1 MNRRVRPLIE
11 PLMMPLVWL
20 LSLLFTACSPVG
32 GQARERSAWNGDW
45 KFALSDSVQDY
56 SSPDSDDSSWRIL
69 SLPHDWSI
77 EGDFSLDN
85 PATPGGGA
93 LPGGTGW
100 YRKTFTLPEA
110 DRGRVI
116 YVDFDGIYRNSEVW
130 INGHSLG
137 FRPNGYVSFRYDLTP
152 YLNYGERTNVIAV
165 RVDNSEQP
173 NSRWYS
179 GSGIY
184 RNVWLV
190 KVNPVHVDNW
200 GTFVHDMKI
209 SPEEATFALE
219 VRIRNYTG
227 REVEA
232 EVSTFVKGAF
242 TDRLK
247 HHSPSGESTIHRAA
261 KAPFTERLKHLSP
274 TGESTQRFSIPNPKL
289 WSPDSP
295 SLYTAV
301 TEVKVGGKVVDRY
314 ETTFGLRAFRW
325 DAATGFYLNDKPLKI
340 KGVCLHHDLG
350 CLGAA
355 VNTRAIERQLRIL
368 KEMGVNAIRTS
379 HNAPAPELLDLCDR
393 MGLLVQD
400 ESFDMWERRKSPYD
414 YARYFAEWHERDLT
428 DEILRDRNHPS
439 VFMWSIGNEVL
450 EQWSHADATD
460 LDLQA
465 ANLILNAGHAIDP
478 ALLRDTTLSPQSL
491 LTRHLAAIVR
501 RLDTSRV
508 VTAGCNEVDPANH
521 LFRSDALDVLGFNYH
536 ERSFEPFPRNFP
548 GKNLIVS
555 ESTSALMTR
564 GYYEMPSDQ
573 IYIRPESWDK
583 PFEAPEHVCSSYDN
597 CHVPWGSTHEKT
609 WHLVKTLPHVS
620 GLFVWT
626 GFDYLGEPTPYG
638 WPSRSSFF
646 GIVDLA
652 GFPKDIY
659 YMYKSE
665 WTDEPVL
672 HLFPHWNWKEGEP
685 VDIWAYYNN
694 ADEVE
699 LYLNGESLGS
709 RQKTDSTYHVS
720 WRVPFQ
726 PGTLRAVSRLG
737 DKEVLV
743 KEIHTAGEPAR
754 LLLTPDRSVIQAD
767 GSDLSF
773 VTVDVCDID
782 GNLVPDATP
791 LIRFSVEGPGEI
803 AGTDNGDPNDPNSLR
818 KPRRQAYYGKALVVI
833 RNKGGQGDIHLKAVA
848 EGLPEAS
855 VTIQAE

>member
-1 MNRRVRPLIE
+1 MNRPLA
-11 PLMMPLVWL
+11 WL
-20 LSLLFTACSPVG
+20 LGLLLTACSPTGEQV
-32 GQARERSAWNGDW
+32 RERSSWNDDW

-56 SSPDSDDSSWRIL
+56 SSPDSDDSTWRIL

-85 PATPGGGA
+85 PSTPGGGA
-93 LPGGTGW
+93 LPGGIGW
-100 YRKTFTLPEA
+100 YRKTFTLPET
-110 DRGRVI
+110 DRGKVV
-116 YVDFDGIYRNSEVW
+116 YVDFDGVYRNSEVW

-152 YLNYGERTNVIAV
+152 YLRYGSQPNVIVVKA
-165 RVDNSEQP
+165 DNSEQP

-200 GTFVHDMKI
+200 GTFVHDMRI
-209 SPEEATFALE
+209 SPEEVTFSLE
-219 VRIRNYTG
+219 VRIRNSSEAD
-227 REVEA
+227 RDA
-232 EVSTFVKGAF
+232 EVSTSIYDARMREASVDHQF
-242 TDRLK
+242 L
-247 HHSPSGESTIHRAA
+247 
-261 KAPFTERLKHLSP
+261 
-274 TGESTQRFSIPNPKL
+274 IPNPKL

-301 TEVKVGGKVVDRY
+301 TEVKVAGKVVDRY
-314 ETTFGLRAFRW
+314 ETVFGLRSFRW
-325 DAATGFYLNDKPLKI
+325 DSATGFYLNDKPLKI

-355 VNTRAIERQLRIL
+355 VNTRAIERQLQIM

-428 DEILRDRNHPS
+428 DEILRDRNHAS

-450 EQWSHADATD
+450 EQWSHANATE

-478 ALLRDTTLSPQSL
+478 ALLKDTTLSRQSL
-491 LTRHLAAIVR
+491 ITRHLAAIVK

-508 VTAGCNEVDPANH
+508 VTAGCNEVNPANH

-536 ERSFEPFPRNFP
+536 EQYLEPFLRNFP
-548 GKNLIVS
+548 GKKLIVS

-564 GYYEMPSDQ
+564 GYYEMPSDH

-626 GFDYLGEPTPYG
+626 GFDYLGEPTPYW

-652 GFPKDIY
+652 GFPKDVY

-672 HLFPHWNWKEGEP
+672 HIFPHWNWKEGEP
-685 VDIWAYYNN
+685 VDIWGYYNN

-699 LYLNGESLGS
+699 LYLNGKSLGV

-720 WRVPFQ
+720 WRVPFT
-726 PGTLRAVSRLG
+726 PGTLKAVSRLG
-737 DKEVLV
+737 GKEVLV

-754 LLLTPDRSVIQAD
+754 LVLTPDRSVIQAD

-782 GNLVPDATP
+782 GNRVPDATP

-818 KPRRQAYYGKALVVI
+818 KPKRQAYYGKALVVI
-833 RNKGGQGDIHLKAVA
+833 RNKGGQGDIHLKAIA
-848 EGLPEAS
+848 EGLPEAT
-855 VTIQAE
+855 VTIQAQ

>member
-1 MNRRVRPLIE
+1 MNRPFA
-11 PLMMPLVWL
+11 WL
-20 LSLLFTACSPVG
+20 LGLLLTACSPTGEQV
-32 GQARERSAWNGDW
+32 RERSSWNDDW

-56 SSPDSDDSSWRIL
+56 SSPDSDDSTWRIL

-85 PATPGGGA
+85 PSTPGGA
-93 LPGGTGW
+93 LPGGIGW
-100 YRKTFTLPEA
+100 YRKTFTLPET
-110 DRGRVI
+110 DRGKVV
-116 YVDFDGIYRNSEVW
+116 YVDFDGVYRNSEVW

-152 YLNYGERTNVIAV
+152 YLRYGSQPNVIVVKA
-165 RVDNSEQP
+165 DNSEQP

-209 SPEEATFALE
+209 SPEEATFSLE
-219 VRIRNYTG
+219 ARIRNSSEAD
-227 REVEA
+227 REA
-232 EVSTFVKGAF
+232 EVSTSIYD
-242 TDRLK
+242 DRNRVV
-247 HHSPSGESTIHRAA
+247 T
-261 KAPFTERLKHLSP
+261 APVTTLLRVPYTPCYDTRMREASVDH
-274 TGESTQRFSIPNPKL
+274 QFSISNPKL

-301 TEVKVGGKVVDRY
+301 TEVKVAGKVVDRY
-314 ETTFGLRAFRW
+314 ETVFGLRTFRW
-325 DAATGFYLNDKPLKI
+325 DSATGFYLNDKPLKI

-355 VNTRAIERQLRIL
+355 VNTRAIERQLQIM

-428 DEILRDRNHPS
+428 DEILRDRNHAS

-450 EQWSHADATD
+450 EQWSHADATE

-478 ALLRDTTLSPQSL
+478 ALLKDTTLSRQSL
-491 LTRHLAAIVR
+491 ITRHLAAIVK

-508 VTAGCNEVDPANH
+508 VTAGCNEVNPANH

-536 ERSFEPFPRNFP
+536 EQYLEPFLRNFP
-548 GKNLIVS
+548 GRKLIVS

-564 GYYEMPSDQ
+564 GYYEMPSDH

-626 GFDYLGEPTPYG
+626 GFDYLGEPTPYW

-652 GFPKDIY
+652 GFPKDVY

-672 HLFPHWNWKEGEP
+672 HIFPHWNWKEGEP

-699 LYLNGESLGS
+699 LYLNGKSLGV

-720 WRVPFQ
+720 WRVPFT

-737 DKEVLV
+737 GKEVLV

-754 LLLTPDRSVIQAD
+754 LVLTPDRSVIQAD

-782 GNLVPDATP
+782 GNRVPDATP

-818 KPRRQAYYGKALVVI
+818 KPKRQAYYGKALVVI
-833 RNKGGQGDIHLKAVA
+833 RNKGGQGDIHLKAIA
-848 EGLPEAS
+848 EGLPEAT
-855 VTIQAE
+855 VTIQAQ

>member
-1 MNRRVRPLIE
+1 MKQ
-11 PLMMPLVWL
+11 LMMPLVWL
-20 LSLLFTACSPVG
+20 LSLWLVACSSQTGERV
-32 GQARERSAWNGDW
+32 RERSSWNADW

-56 SSPDSDDSSWRIL
+56 SSPDSDDSTWRIL

-85 PATPGGGA
+85 PSTPGGGA
-93 LPGGTGW
+93 LPGGIGW
-100 YRKTFTLPEA
+100 YRKSFTLPEA
-110 DRGRVI
+110 DRGKVV

-152 YLNYGERTNVIAV
+152 YLRYGGQPNVIVVKA
-165 RVDNSEQP
+165 DNSEQP

-200 GTFVHDMKI
+200 GTFVHDMRI

-219 VRIRNYTG
+219 VRLRNNTG
-227 REVEA
+227 EEREA
-232 EVSTFVKGAF
+232 EVSTSIYGPKEERSVA
-242 TDRLK
+242 TDRTVL
-247 HHSPSGESTIHRAA
+247 S
-261 KAPFTERLKHLSP
+261 RL
-274 TGESTQRFSIPNPKL
+274 TGQGGSVTQRFSVPDPAL
-289 WSPDSP
+289 WSIDSP

-301 TEVKVGGKVVDRY
+301 TEVKVAGEVVDRY
-314 ETTFGLRAFRW
+314 ETTFGLRTFRW
-325 DAATGFYLNDKPLKI
+325 DSATGFYLNDKPLKI

-355 VNTRAIERQLRIL
+355 VNVRAIERQLRIM
-368 KEMGVNAIRTS
+368 KEMGANAIRTS

-414 YARYFAEWHERDLT
+414 YAQYFDEWHERDLT
-428 DEILRDRNHPS
+428 DEILRDRNHAC

-450 EQWSHADATD
+450 EQWSQADAD
-460 LDLQA
+460 ELDLQA

-478 ALLRDTTLSPQSL
+478 ALLKDTTLSRQSL
-491 LTRHLAAIVR
+491 ITRHLAAIVR

-508 VTAGCNEVDPANH
+508 ITAGCNEVDPANH
-521 LFRSDALDVLGFNYH
+521 LFRSDGLDVLGFNYH
-536 ERSFEPFPRNFP
+536 ESYFEPFLRNFP
-548 GKNLIVS
+548 GKKLIVS

-564 GYYEMPSDQ
+564 GYYEMPSDH
-573 IYIRPESWDK
+573 IYVRPESWDK

-609 WHLVKTLPHVS
+609 WHLVKRLPHVS

-626 GFDYLGEPTPYG
+626 GFDYLGEPTPYW

-665 WTDEPVL
+665 WTEEPVL
-672 HLFPHWNWKEGEP
+672 HLFPHWNWKEGET
-685 VDIWAYYNN
+685 VDVWAYYNQ

-699 LYLNGESLGS
+699 LYLNGKSLGT

-720 WRVPFQ
+720 WRVPFA
-726 PGTLRAVSRLG
+726 PGTLRAVSRQG
-737 DKEVLV
+737 GKEVLV
-743 KEIHTAGEPAR
+743 KEIHTASEPVR
-754 LLLTPDRSVIQAD
+754 LVLIPDRSVIQAD

-773 VTVDVCDID
+773 VTVEVCDID

-791 LIRFSVEGPGEI
+791 LIRFSVDGPGEI

-818 KPRRQAYYGKALVVI
+818 KPKRQAYYGKALAVI
-833 RNKGGQGDIHLKAVA
+833 RSEGRQGDIHLKAVA
-848 EGLPEAS
+848 EGLPEA
-855 VTIQAE
+855 TITIRAR

>member
-1 MNRRVRPLIE
+1 MIPLMNRPFA
-11 PLMMPLVWL
+11 WL
-20 LSLLFTACSPVG
+20 LGLLLTACSPAGEQV
-32 GQARERSAWNGDW
+32 RERSSWNDDW

-56 SSPDSDDSSWRIL
+56 SSPDSDDSTWRIL

-85 PATPGGGA
+85 PSTPGGGA
-93 LPGGTGW
+93 LPGGIGW
-100 YRKTFTLPEA
+100 YRKTFTLPET
-110 DRGRVI
+110 DRGKVV
-116 YVDFDGIYRNSEVW
+116 YVDFDGVYRNSEVW

-152 YLNYGERTNVIAV
+152 YLRYGSQPNVIVVKA
-165 RVDNSEQP
+165 DNSEQP

-200 GTFVHDMKI
+200 GTFVHDMRI
-209 SPEEATFALE
+209 SPEEATFSLE
-219 VRIRNYTG
+219 VRIRNSSEAD
-227 REVEA
+227 REA
-232 EVSTFVKGAF
+232 EVSTSIYD
-242 TDRLK
+242 DRNRVV
-247 HHSPSGESTIHRAA
+247 T
-261 KAPFTERLKHLSP
+261 APVTTLLRVPYTPCYDARMREASVDH
-274 TGESTQRFSIPNPKL
+274 QFSIPNPKL

-295 SLYTAV
+295 SLYTSV
-301 TEVKVGGKVVDRY
+301 TEVKVDGKVVDRY
-314 ETTFGLRAFRW
+314 ETVFGLRTFRW
-325 DAATGFYLNDKPLKI
+325 DSATGFYLNDKPLKI

-355 VNTRAIERQLRIL
+355 VNTRAIERQLQIM

-428 DEILRDRNHPS
+428 DEILRDRNHAS

-450 EQWSHADATD
+450 EQWSHADATE

-478 ALLRDTTLSPQSL
+478 ALLKDTTLSRQSL
-491 LTRHLAAIVR
+491 ITRHLAAIVK

-508 VTAGCNEVDPANH
+508 VTAGCNEVNPANH

-536 ERSFEPFPRNFP
+536 EQYLEPFLRNFP
-548 GKNLIVS
+548 GKKLIVS

-564 GYYEMPSDQ
+564 GYYEMPSDH

-609 WHLVKTLPHVS
+609 WHLVRTLPHVS

-626 GFDYLGEPTPYG
+626 GFDYLGEPTPYW

-652 GFPKDIY
+652 GFPKDVY

-672 HLFPHWNWKEGEP
+672 HIFPHWNWKEGEP
-685 VDIWAYYNN
+685 VDIWGYYNN

-699 LYLNGESLGS
+699 LYLNGKSLGV

-720 WRVPFQ
+720 WRVPFT
-726 PGTLRAVSRLG
+726 PGTLKAVSRLG
-737 DKEVLV
+737 GKEVLV

-754 LLLTPDRSVIQAD
+754 LVLTPDRSVIQAD

-782 GNLVPDATP
+782 GNRVPDATP

-818 KPRRQAYYGKALVVI
+818 KPKRQAYYGKALVVI
-833 RNKGGQGDIHLKAVA
+833 RNKGGQGDIHLKAIA
-848 EGLPEAS
+848 EGLPEAT
-855 VTIQAE
+855 VTIQAQ

>member
-1 MNRRVRPLIE
+1 MNRPLA
-11 PLMMPLVWL
+11 WL
-20 LSLLFTACSPVG
+20 LGLLLTACSPTGEQV
-32 GQARERSAWNGDW
+32 RERSPWNDDW

-56 SSPDSDDSSWRIL
+56 SSPDSDDSTWRIL

-85 PATPGGGA
+85 PSTPGGGA
-93 LPGGTGW
+93 LPGGIGW
-100 YRKTFTLPEA
+100 YRKTFTLPET
-110 DRGRVI
+110 DRGKVV
-116 YVDFDGIYRNSEVW
+116 YVDFDGVYRNSEVW

-152 YLNYGERTNVIAV
+152 YLRYGSQPNVIVVKA
-165 RVDNSEQP
+165 DNSEQP

-200 GTFVHDMKI
+200 GTFVHDMRI
-209 SPEEATFALE
+209 SPEEATFSLE
-219 VRIRNYTG
+219 VRIRNSSEADRDAEISTSIYDDRNRVVTAPVTTLLRVPYTPCYDARM
-227 REVEA
+227 REASV
-232 EVSTFVKGAF
+232 
-242 TDRLK
+242 D
-247 HHSPSGESTIHRAA
+247 H
-261 KAPFTERLKHLSP
+261 
-274 TGESTQRFSIPNPKL
+274 QFSIPNPKL

-301 TEVKVGGKVVDRY
+301 TEVKVAGKVVDRY
-314 ETTFGLRAFRW
+314 ETVFGLRSFRW
-325 DAATGFYLNDKPLKI
+325 DSATGFYLNDKPLKI

-355 VNTRAIERQLRIL
+355 VNTRAIERQLQIM

-428 DEILRDRNHPS
+428 DEILRDRNHAS

-450 EQWSHADATD
+450 EQWSHADATE

-478 ALLRDTTLSPQSL
+478 ALLKDTTLSRQSL
-491 LTRHLAAIVR
+491 ITRHLAAIVK

-508 VTAGCNEVDPANH
+508 VTAGCNEVNPANH

-536 ERSFEPFPRNFP
+536 ERYFEPFLRNFP
-548 GKNLIVS
+548 GKKLIVS

-564 GYYEMPSDQ
+564 GYYEMPSDH

-626 GFDYLGEPTPYG
+626 GFDYLGEPTPYW
-638 WPSRSSFF
+638 WPSR
-646 GIVDLA
+646 V
-652 GFPKDIY
+652 Y

-672 HLFPHWNWKEGEP
+672 HIFPHWNWKEGEP

-699 LYLNGESLGS
+699 LYLNGKSLGV

-720 WRVPFQ
+720 WRMPFT

-737 DKEVLV
+737 GKEVLV

-754 LLLTPDRSVIQAD
+754 LVLTPDRSVIQAD

-782 GNLVPDATP
+782 GNRVPDATP
-791 LIRFSVEGPGEI
+791 LIRFFVEGPGEI

-818 KPRRQAYYGKALVVI
+818 KPKRQAYYGKALVVI
-833 RNKGGQGDIHLKAVA
+833 RNKGGQGDIHLKAIA
-848 EGLPEAS
+848 EGLPEAT
-855 VTIQAE
+855 VTIQAQ

>member
-1 MNRRVRPLIE
+1 MNRPLA
-11 PLMMPLVWL
+11 WL
-20 LSLLFTACSPVG
+20 LGLLLTACSPTG
-32 GQARERSAWNGDW
+32 ERARERSSWNDDW

-56 SSPDSDDSSWRIL
+56 SSPDSDDSTWRIL

-85 PATPGGGA
+85 PSTPGGGA
-93 LPGGTGW
+93 LPGGIGW
-100 YRKTFTLPEA
+100 YRKTFTLPET
-110 DRGRVI
+110 DRGKVI
-116 YVDFDGIYRNSEVW
+116 YVDFDGVYRNSEVW

-152 YLNYGERTNVIAV
+152 YLRYGNQPNVIVVKA
-165 RVDNSEQP
+165 DNSEQP

-200 GTFVHDMKI
+200 GTFVHDMRI
-209 SPEEATFALE
+209 LPEEATFSLE
-219 VRIRNYTG
+219 VRIRNSSEAD
-227 REVEA
+227 REA
-232 EVSTFVKGAF
+232 EVSTSIYD
-242 TDRLK
+242 DRNRVV
-247 HHSPSGESTIHRAA
+247 T
-261 KAPFTERLKHLSP
+261 APVTTLLRVPYTPCYDTRMREASVDH
-274 TGESTQRFSIPNPKL
+274 QFSISNPKL

-301 TEVKVGGKVVDRY
+301 TEVKVAGKVVDRY
-314 ETTFGLRAFRW
+314 ETVFGLRSFRW
-325 DAATGFYLNDKPLKI
+325 DSATGFYLNDKPLKI

-355 VNTRAIERQLRIL
+355 VNTRAIERQLQIM

-414 YARYFAEWHERDLT
+414 YARYFAEWHEQDLT
-428 DEILRDRNHPS
+428 DEILRDRNHAS

-450 EQWSHADATD
+450 EQWSHADATE

-478 ALLRDTTLSPQSL
+478 ALLKDTTLSRQSL
-491 LTRHLAAIVR
+491 ITRHLAAIVK

-508 VTAGCNEVDPANH
+508 VTAGCNEVNPANH

-536 ERSFEPFPRNFP
+536 ERYFGPFLRNFP
-548 GKNLIVS
+548 GKKLIVS

-564 GYYEMPSDQ
+564 GYYEMPSDH

-626 GFDYLGEPTPYG
+626 GFDYLGEPTPYW

-652 GFPKDIY
+652 GFPKDVY

-672 HLFPHWNWKEGEP
+672 HIFPHWNWKEGEP

-699 LYLNGESLGS
+699 LYLNGKSLGV

-720 WRVPFQ
+720 WRVLFT

-737 DKEVLV
+737 GKEVLV

-754 LLLTPDRSVIQAD
+754 LVLTPDRSVIQAD

-782 GNLVPDATP
+782 GNRVPDATP

-803 AGTDNGDPNDPNSLR
+803 VGTDNGDPNDPNSLR
-818 KPRRQAYYGKALVVI
+818 KPKRQAYYGKALVVI
-833 RNKGGQGDIHLKAVA
+833 RNKGGQGDIHLKAIA
-848 EGLPEAS
+848 EGLPEAM
-855 VTIQAE
+855 VTIQAQ

>member
-1 MNRRVRPLIE
+1 MNERVKPLIIPLMR
-11 PLMMPLVWL
+11 PLMMQPLAWL
-20 LSLLFTACSPVG
+20 LGLLLTACSPSG
-32 GQARERSAWNGDW
+32 EQARERSSFNKDW
-45 KFALSDSVQDY
+45 RFALADSVRDY
-56 SSPDSDDSSWRIL
+56 SSPENDDSSWRVL
-69 SLPHDWSI
+69 TLPHDWSI

-85 PATPGGGA
+85 PSTPGGGA
-93 LPGGTGW
+93 LPGGVGW
-100 YRKTFTLPEA
+100 YRKTFTLPES
-110 DRGRVI
+110 DRGKVI
-116 YVDFDGIYRNSEVW
+116 YLDFDGVYRNSEVW
-130 INGHSLG
+130 INGHLLG

-152 YLNYGERTNVIAV
+152 YLNYGDTANVVAV
-165 RVDNSEQP
+165 KADNSEQP

-190 KVNPVHVDNW
+190 KVDPVHVDNW

-209 SPEEATFALE
+209 TPKEATFSLE
-219 VRIRNYTG
+219 VRLRNNT
-227 REVEA
+227 EKDVEA
-232 EVSTFVKGAF
+232 EVATFIYDGRNRVV
-242 TDRLK
+242 TSDI
-247 HHSPSGESTIHRAA
+247 SPRIRT
-261 KAPFTERLKHLSP
+261 TY
-274 TGESTQRFSIPNPKL
+274 TGTSVDHIFSIPEPEL

-301 TEVKVGGKVVDRY
+301 TEVKIAGKVVDRY
-314 ETTFGLRAFRW
+314 ETTFGLRTFRW
-325 DAATGFYLNDKPLKI
+325 DSATGFYLNDKPLKI

-355 VNTRAIERQLRIL
+355 VNTRAIERQLRIM

-428 DEILRDRNHPS
+428 DQILRDRNHAS
-439 VFMWSIGNEVL
+439 IFMWSIGNEVL

-478 ALLRDTTLSPQSL
+478 ALLSDTSMSRQSL
-491 LTRHLAAIVR
+491 ITRHLAAIVR

-508 VTAGCNEVDPANH
+508 VTAGNNEVSPANH

-536 ERSFEPFPRNFP
+536 EQYFASFPQDFP
-548 GKNLIVS
+548 GKKLIVS

-564 GYYEMPSDQ
+564 GYYEMPSDHV
-573 IYIRPESWDK
+573 YIRPESWDK
-583 PFEAPEHVCSSYDN
+583 PFEAPDHVCSSYDN

-626 GFDYLGEPTPYG
+626 GFDYLGEPTPYW

-665 WTDEPVL
+665 WTDAPVL

-685 VDIWAYYNN
+685 VDVWAYYNN

-699 LYLNGESLGS
+699 LYLNGESLGT
-709 RQKTDSTYHVS
+709 RRKADSTYHVS

-726 PGTLRAVSRLG
+726 PGTLRAVSRLNG
-737 DKEVLV
+737 KEVLT
-743 KEIHTAGEPAR
+743 KEIHTAGKPAR
-754 LLLTPDRSVIQAD
+754 LVLTPDRDVIDAD

-773 VTVDVCDID
+773 ITVDVCDIN
-782 GNLVPDATP
+782 GNLVHDATP
-791 LIRFSVEGPGEI
+791 LIRFTVEGPGEI
-803 AGTDNGDPNDPNSLR
+803 VGTDNGNPNDPVSLS
-818 KPRRQAYYGKALVVI
+818 KPRREAYYGKALAVI
-833 RNKGGQGDIHLKAVA
+833 RSKEEAGDIVVRAVA
-848 EGLPEAS
+848 QGIPEA
-855 VTIQAE
+855 VVKIRVVNEVK

>member
-1 MNRRVRPLIE
+1 MNRPFA
-11 PLMMPLVWL
+11 WL
-20 LSLLFTACSPVG
+20 LGLLLTACSPTGEQV
-32 GQARERSAWNGDW
+32 RERSSWNDDW

-56 SSPDSDDSSWRIL
+56 SSPDSDDSTWRIL

-85 PATPGGGA
+85 PSTPGGGA
-93 LPGGTGW
+93 LPGGIGW
-100 YRKTFTLPEA
+100 YRKTFTLPET
-110 DRGRVI
+110 DRGKVV
-116 YVDFDGIYRNSEVW
+116 YVDFDGVYRNSEVW

-152 YLNYGERTNVIAV
+152 YLRYGSQPNVIVVKA
-165 RVDNSEQP
+165 DNSEQP

-209 SPEEATFALE
+209 SPEEATFSLE
-219 VRIRNYTG
+219 ARIRNSSEAD
-227 REVEA
+227 REA
-232 EVSTFVKGAF
+232 EVSTSIYD
-242 TDRLK
+242 DRNRVV
-247 HHSPSGESTIHRAA
+247 T
-261 KAPFTERLKHLSP
+261 APVTTLLRVPYTPCYDTRMREASVDH
-274 TGESTQRFSIPNPKL
+274 QFSISNPKL

-301 TEVKVGGKVVDRY
+301 TEVKVAGKVVDRY
-314 ETTFGLRAFRW
+314 ETVFGLRTFRW
-325 DAATGFYLNDKPLKI
+325 DSATGFYLNDKPLKI

-355 VNTRAIERQLRIL
+355 VNTRAIERQLQIM

-428 DEILRDRNHPS
+428 DEILRDRNHAS

-450 EQWSHADATD
+450 EQWSHADATE

-478 ALLRDTTLSPQSL
+478 ALLKDTTLSRQSL
-491 LTRHLAAIVR
+491 ITRHLAAIVK

-508 VTAGCNEVDPANH
+508 VTAGCNEVNPANH

-536 ERSFEPFPRNFP
+536 EQYLEPFLRNFP
-548 GKNLIVS
+548 GRKLIVS

-564 GYYEMPSDQ
+564 GYYEMPSDH
-573 IYIRPESWDK
+573 IYIRP
-583 PFEAPEHVCSSYDN
+583 APEHVCSSYDN

-626 GFDYLGEPTPYG
+626 GFDYLGEPTPYW

-652 GFPKDIY
+652 GFPKDVY

-672 HLFPHWNWKEGEP
+672 HIFPHWNWKEGEP

-699 LYLNGESLGS
+699 LYLNGKSLGV

-720 WRVPFQ
+720 WRVPFT

-737 DKEVLV
+737 GKEVLV

-754 LLLTPDRSVIQAD
+754 LVLTPDRSVIQAD

-782 GNLVPDATP
+782 GNRVPDATP

-818 KPRRQAYYGKALVVI
+818 KPKRQAYYGKALVVI
-833 RNKGGQGDIHLKAVA
+833 RNKGGQGDIHLKAIA
-848 EGLPEAS
+848 EGLPEAT
-855 VTIQAE
+855 VTIQAQ

>member
-1 MNRRVRPLIE
+1 MNRPLA
-11 PLMMPLVWL
+11 WL
-20 LSLLFTACSPVG
+20 LGLLLTACSPTGEQV
-32 GQARERSAWNGDW
+32 RERSPWNDDW

-56 SSPDSDDSSWRIL
+56 SSPDSDDSTWRIL

-77 EGDFSLDN
+77 EGDL
-85 PATPGGGA
+85 
-93 LPGGTGW
+93 
-100 YRKTFTLPEA
+100 
-110 DRGRVI
+110 
-116 YVDFDGIYRNSEVW
+116 
-130 INGHSLG
+130 
-137 FRPNGYVSFRYDLTP
+137 FRYDLTP
-152 YLNYGERTNVIAV
+152 YLRYGSQPNVIVVKA
-165 RVDNSEQP
+165 DNSEQP

-200 GTFVHDMKI
+200 GTFVHDMRI
-209 SPEEATFALE
+209 SPEEATFSLE
-219 VRIRNYTG
+219 VRIRNSSEADRDAEISTSIYDDRNRVVTAPVTTLLRVPYTPCYDARM
-227 REVEA
+227 REASV
-232 EVSTFVKGAF
+232 
-242 TDRLK
+242 D
-247 HHSPSGESTIHRAA
+247 H
-261 KAPFTERLKHLSP
+261 
-274 TGESTQRFSIPNPKL
+274 QFSIPNPKL

-301 TEVKVGGKVVDRY
+301 TEVKVAGKVVDRY
-314 ETTFGLRAFRW
+314 ETVFGLRSFRW
-325 DAATGFYLNDKPLKI
+325 DSATGFYLNDKPLKI

-355 VNTRAIERQLRIL
+355 VNTRAIERQLQIM

-428 DEILRDRNHPS
+428 DEILRDRNHAS

-450 EQWSHADATD
+450 EQWSHADATE

-478 ALLRDTTLSPQSL
+478 ALLKDTTLSRQSL
-491 LTRHLAAIVR
+491 ITRHLAAIVK

-508 VTAGCNEVDPANH
+508 VTAGCNEVNPANH

-536 ERSFEPFPRNFP
+536 ERYFEPFLRNFP
-548 GKNLIVS
+548 GKKLIVS

-564 GYYEMPSDQ
+564 GYYEMPSDH

-626 GFDYLGEPTPYG
+626 GFDYLGEPTPYW

-652 GFPKDIY
+652 GFPKDVY

-672 HLFPHWNWKEGEP
+672 HIFPHWNWKEGEP

-699 LYLNGESLGS
+699 LYLNGKSLGV

-720 WRVPFQ
+720 WRMPFT

-737 DKEVLV
+737 GKEVLV

-754 LLLTPDRSVIQAD
+754 LVLTPDRSVIQAD

-782 GNLVPDATP
+782 GNRVPDATP
-791 LIRFSVEGPGEI
+791 LIRFFVEGPGEI

-818 KPRRQAYYGKALVVI
+818 KPKRQAYYGKALVVI
-833 RNKGGQGDIHLKAVA
+833 RNKGGQGDIHLKAIA
-848 EGLPEAS
+848 EGLPEAT
-855 VTIQAE
+855 VTIQAQ

>member
-1 MNRRVRPLIE
+1 MNRPLA
-11 PLMMPLVWL
+11 WL
-20 LSLLFTACSPVG
+20 LGLLLTACSPTGEQV
-32 GQARERSAWNGDW
+32 RERSSWNDDW

-56 SSPDSDDSSWRIL
+56 SSPDSDDSTWRIL

-85 PATPGGGA
+85 PSTPGGGA
-93 LPGGTGW
+93 LPGGIGW
-100 YRKTFTLPEA
+100 YRKTFTLPET
-110 DRGRVI
+110 DRGKVV
-116 YVDFDGIYRNSEVW
+116 YVDFDGVYRNSEVW

-152 YLNYGERTNVIAV
+152 YLRYGSQPNVIVVKA
-165 RVDNSEQP
+165 DNSEQP

-200 GTFVHDMKI
+200 GTFVHDMRI
-209 SPEEATFALE
+209 SPEEATFSLE
-219 VRIRNYTG
+219 VRIRNSSEAD
-227 REVEA
+227 RDA
-232 EVSTFVKGAF
+232 EVSTSIYD
-242 TDRLK
+242 DRNRVV
-247 HHSPSGESTIHRAA
+247 T
-261 KAPFTERLKHLSP
+261 APVTTLLRVPYTPCYDARMREASVDHQFL
-274 TGESTQRFSIPNPKL
+274 IPNPKL

-301 TEVKVGGKVVDRY
+301 TEVKVAGKVVDRY
-314 ETTFGLRAFRW
+314 ETVFGLRSFRW
-325 DAATGFYLNDKPLKI
+325 DSATGFYLNDKPLKI

-355 VNTRAIERQLRIL
+355 VNTRAIERQLQIM

-428 DEILRDRNHPS
+428 DEILRDRNHAS

-450 EQWSHADATD
+450 EQWSHADATE

-478 ALLRDTTLSPQSL
+478 ALLKDTTLSRQSL
-491 LTRHLAAIVR
+491 ITRHLAAIVK

-508 VTAGCNEVDPANH
+508 VTAGCNEVNPANH

-536 ERSFEPFPRNFP
+536 EQYLEPFLRNFP
-548 GKNLIVS
+548 GKKLIVS
-555 ESTSALMTR
+555 ESTSALMTC
-564 GYYEMPSDQ
+564 GYYEMPSDH

-626 GFDYLGEPTPYG
+626 GFDYLGEPTPYW

-652 GFPKDIY
+652 GFPKDVY

-672 HLFPHWNWKEGEP
+672 HIFPHWNWKEGEP

-699 LYLNGESLGS
+699 LYLNGKSLGV

-720 WRVPFQ
+720 WRMPFT

-737 DKEVLV
+737 GKEVLV

-754 LLLTPDRSVIQAD
+754 LVLTPDRSVIQAD

-782 GNLVPDATP
+782 GNRVPDATP

-818 KPRRQAYYGKALVVI
+818 KPKRQAYYGKALVVI
-833 RNKGGQGDIHLKAVA
+833 RNRGGQGDIHLKAIA
-848 EGLPEAS
+848 EGLPEAT
-855 VTIQAE
+855 VTIQAQ

>member
-1 MNRRVRPLIE
+1 MNRPFA
-11 PLMMPLVWL
+11 WL
-20 LSLLFTACSPVG
+20 LGLLLTACSPTGEQV
-32 GQARERSAWNGDW
+32 RERSSWNDDW

-56 SSPDSDDSSWRIL
+56 SSPDSDDSTWRIL

-85 PATPGGGA
+85 PSTPGGGA
-93 LPGGTGW
+93 LPGGIGW
-100 YRKTFTLPEA
+100 YRKTFTLPET
-110 DRGRVI
+110 DRGKVV
-116 YVDFDGIYRNSEVW
+116 YVDFDGVYRNSEVW

-152 YLNYGERTNVIAV
+152 YLRYGSQPNVIVVKA
-165 RVDNSEQP
+165 DNSEQP

-209 SPEEATFALE
+209 SPEEATFSLE
-219 VRIRNYTG
+219 ARIRNSSEAD
-227 REVEA
+227 REA
-232 EVSTFVKGAF
+232 EVSTSIYD
-242 TDRLK
+242 DRNRVV
-247 HHSPSGESTIHRAA
+247 T
-261 KAPFTERLKHLSP
+261 APVTTLLRVPYTPCYDTRMREASVDH
-274 TGESTQRFSIPNPKL
+274 QFSISNPKL

-301 TEVKVGGKVVDRY
+301 TEVKVAGKVVDRY
-314 ETTFGLRAFRW
+314 ETVFGLRTFRW
-325 DAATGFYLNDKPLKI
+325 DSATGFYLNDKPLKI

-355 VNTRAIERQLRIL
+355 VNTRAIERQLQIM

-379 HNAPAPELLDLCDR
+379 HNAPAPELLDR

-428 DEILRDRNHPS
+428 DEILRDRNHAS

-450 EQWSHADATD
+450 EQWSHADATE

-478 ALLRDTTLSPQSL
+478 ALLKDTTLSRQSL
-491 LTRHLAAIVR
+491 ITRHLAAIVK

-508 VTAGCNEVDPANH
+508 VTAGCNEVNPANH

-536 ERSFEPFPRNFP
+536 EQYLEPFLRNFP
-548 GKNLIVS
+548 GRKLIVS

-564 GYYEMPSDQ
+564 GYYEMPSDH

-626 GFDYLGEPTPYG
+626 GFDYLGEPTPYW

-652 GFPKDIY
+652 GFPKDVY

-672 HLFPHWNWKEGEP
+672 HIFPHWNWKEGEP

-699 LYLNGESLGS
+699 LYLNGKSLGV

-720 WRVPFQ
+720 WRVPFT

-737 DKEVLV
+737 GKEVLV

-754 LLLTPDRSVIQAD
+754 LVLTPDRSVIQAD

-782 GNLVPDATP
+782 GNRVPDATP

-818 KPRRQAYYGKALVVI
+818 KPKRQAYYGKALVVI
-833 RNKGGQGDIHLKAVA
+833 RNKGGQGDIHLKAIA
-848 EGLPEAS
+848 EGLPEAT
-855 VTIQAE
+855 VTIQAQ

>member
-1 MNRRVRPLIE
+1 MNRPLA
-11 PLMMPLVWL
+11 WL
-20 LSLLFTACSPVG
+20 LGLLLTACSPTG
-32 GQARERSAWNGDW
+32 EQARERSSWNDDW

-56 SSPDSDDSSWRIL
+56 SSPDSDDSTWRIL

-77 EGDFSLDN
+77 EGNFSLDN
-85 PATPGGGA
+85 PSTPGGGA
-93 LPGGTGW
+93 LPGGIGW
-100 YRKTFTLPEA
+100 YRKTFTLPET
-110 DRGRVI
+110 DRDKVI
-116 YVDFDGIYRNSEVW
+116 YVDFDGVYRNSEVW

-152 YLNYGERTNVIAV
+152 YLRYGSQPNVIVVKA
-165 RVDNSEQP
+165 DNSEQP

-190 KVNPVHVDNW
+190 KVNPVHVDHW

-209 SPEEATFALE
+209 SPEEATFSLE
-219 VRIRNYTG
+219 VRLRNLTD
-227 REVEA
+227 RPMEA
-232 EVSTFVKGAF
+232 EVSTSVYKACADRHKHPSPGGTSTLCRSAQASF
-242 TDRLK
+242 TDRHKL
-247 HHSPSGESTIHRAA
+247 
-261 KAPFTERLKHLSP
+261 LSP
-274 TGESTQRFSIPNPKL
+274 IESLVQTFSIPDPEL

-301 TEVKVGGKVVDRY
+301 TEVKVAGKVVDRY
-314 ETTFGLRAFRW
+314 ETTFGLRTFRW
-325 DAATGFYLNDKPLKI
+325 DSATGFYLNDKPLKI

-355 VNTRAIERQLRIL
+355 VNTRAIERQLRIM

-428 DEILRDRNHPS
+428 DEILRDRNHAS

-450 EQWSHADATD
+450 EQWSHADATE

-478 ALLRDTTLSPQSL
+478 ALLKDTTLSRQSL
-491 LTRHLAAIVR
+491 ITRHLAAIVK

-508 VTAGCNEVDPANH
+508 VTAGCNEVNPANH

-536 ERSFEPFPRNFP
+536 ERYFEPFLRNFP
-548 GKNLIVS
+548 GKKLIVS

-564 GYYEMPSDQ
+564 GYYEMPSDHL
-573 IYIRPESWDK
+573 YIRPESWDK

-626 GFDYLGEPTPYG
+626 GFDYLGEPTPYW

-652 GFPKDIY
+652 GFPKDVY

-672 HLFPHWNWKEGEP
+672 HIFPHWNWKEGEP

-699 LYLNGESLGS
+699 LYLNGKSLGV

-720 WRVPFQ
+720 WRVPFT

-737 DKEVLV
+737 GKEVLV
-743 KEIHTAGEPAR
+743 KEIHTAGKPAR
-754 LLLTPDRSVIQAD
+754 LVLTPDRSVIQAD

-782 GNLVPDATP
+782 GNRVPDATP

-818 KPRRQAYYGKALVVI
+818 KPKRQAYYGKALVVI
-833 RNKGGQGDIHLKAVA
+833 RNKGGQGDIRLKAIA
-848 EGLPEAS
+848 EGLPEAM
-855 VTIQAE
+855 VTIQAQ

>member
-1 MNRRVRPLIE
+1 MNRPLA
-11 PLMMPLVWL
+11 WL
-20 LSLLFTACSPVG
+20 LGLLLTACSPTGEQV
-32 GQARERSAWNGDW
+32 RERSSWNDDW

-56 SSPDSDDSSWRIL
+56 SSPDSDDSTWRIL

-85 PATPGGGA
+85 PSTPGGGA
-93 LPGGTGW
+93 LPGGIGW
-100 YRKTFTLPEA
+100 YRKTFTLPET
-110 DRGRVI
+110 DRGKVV
-116 YVDFDGIYRNSEVW
+116 YVDFDGVYRNSEVW

-152 YLNYGERTNVIAV
+152 YLRYGSQPNVIVVKA
-165 RVDNSEQP
+165 DNSEQP

-190 KVNPVHVDNW
+190 KVNPVHVDHW
-200 GTFVHDMKI
+200 GTFVHDMRI

-219 VRIRNYTG
+219 VRIRNNSETN
-227 REVEA
+227 VEA
-232 EVSTFVKGAF
+232 EVSSVIYDSRK
-242 TDRLK
+242 
-247 HHSPSGESTIHRAA
+247 RAVTA
-261 KAPFTERLKHLSP
+261 SVSEKLRQPYARGYDSRMREVTTAVCERLRYPYTDVYVDHI
-274 TGESTQRFSIPNPKL
+274 FSIPNPKL

-301 TEVKVGGKVVDRY
+301 TEVKVAGKVVDRY
-314 ETTFGLRAFRW
+314 ETVFGLRSFRW
-325 DAATGFYLNDKPLKI
+325 DSATGFYLNDKPLKI

-355 VNTRAIERQLRIL
+355 VNTRAIERQLQIM

-428 DEILRDRNHPS
+428 DEILRDRNHAS

-450 EQWSHADATD
+450 EQWSHADATE

-478 ALLRDTTLSPQSL
+478 ALLKDTTLSRQSL
-491 LTRHLAAIVR
+491 ITRHLAAIVK

-508 VTAGCNEVDPANH
+508 VTAGCNEVNPANH

-536 ERSFEPFPRNFP
+536 ERYFEPFLRNFP
-548 GKNLIVS
+548 GKKLIVS

-564 GYYEMPSDQ
+564 GYYEMPSDH

-626 GFDYLGEPTPYG
+626 GFDYLGEPTPYW

-652 GFPKDIY
+652 GFPKDVY

-672 HLFPHWNWKEGEP
+672 HIFPHWNWKEGEP

-699 LYLNGESLGS
+699 LYLNGKSLGV

-720 WRVPFQ
+720 WRMPFT

-737 DKEVLV
+737 GKEVLV

-754 LLLTPDRSVIQAD
+754 LVLTPDRSVIQAD

-782 GNLVPDATP
+782 GNRVPDATP

-803 AGTDNGDPNDPNSLR
+803 AGTDNGDSNDPNSLR
-818 KPRRQAYYGKALVVI
+818 KPKRQAYYGKALVVI
-833 RNKGGQGDIHLKAVA
+833 RNKGGQGDIHLKAIA
-848 EGLPEAS
+848 EGLPEAT
-855 VTIQAE
+855 VTIQAQ